1 MLHHKSTLLKLQFGH
16 RLQQCPHALVH
27 LGVCNRLSSQ
37 RERLERREAAKGSR
51 QDGQCR
57 VAVEAQ
63 VLQRYVAKVARQLA
77 ELVVV
82 VEIAV
87 SDESRH
93 CRPCV
98 CAQHDTWL
106 SLMASVRSDVMLTAR

>member
-1 MLHHKSTLLKLQFGH
+1 M
-16 RLQQCPHALVH
+16 H

-82 VEIAV
+82 VVVVVVEIAV
-87 SDESRH
+87 SDEGRRCRH
-93 CRPCV
+93 MCV
-98 CAQHDTWL
+98 RA
-106 SLMASVRSDVMLTAR
+106 ARYLIVVDG